1 LRKVEEGINPEL
13 EIGRFLTERNS
24 IQHYAPIAGAL
35 EYHTQGKQVITVGIL
50 QKLIPD
56 SVDAWSYTLDTLRD
70 YFEQVMTVE
79 AKHSGENL
87 SISPENYLPSALTGS
102 TQRQSNSLVADL
114 SLEIPALAR
123 ELIGSY
129 LASAEL
135 LGADS
140 RTSPRFSF

>member
-1 LRKVEEGINPEL
+1 M
-13 EIGRFLTERNS
+13 
-24 IQHYAPIAGAL
+24 
-35 EYHTQGKQVITVGIL
+35 EYHTAAKQVLTVGIL

-79 AKHSGENL
+79 AKHSSENL
-87 SISPENYLPSALTGS
+87 STAPENYLPNALTGQ
-102 TQRQSNSLVADL
+102 TQRQPNSLVADL
-114 SLEIPALAR
+114 SLEIPPLAR

-135 LGADS
+135 LGQ
-140 RTSPRFSF
+140 RTAELHLA